1 MLGGCA
7 MGSTTLDLL
16 HALFLFL
23 NIIVR
28 DRMLGQ
34 MDFWSDSAILKQISP
49 YCFKRMF
56 VF

>member
-1 MLGGCA
+1 MLAA
-7 MGSTTLDLL
+7 MGSTTQDLL

-34 MDFWSDSAILKQISP
+34 MDFCLDSAILKEISLF
-49 YCFKRMF
+49 CS
-56 VF
+56 